1 MKKIKID
8 TEALKRDL
16 RPAADKAVKAGKKA
30 AEKAIK
36 KLARQNVIFE
46 INTGAIARGSRT
58 TPYPAP
64 DVLARIREKGGRILF
79 SSDCHN
85 KDFLLCGRELAIAA
99 AKNAGFKEYAVL
111 EHDGFKTYL
120 IK

>member
-1 MKKIKID
+1 HID
-8 TEALKRDL
+8 VITKLNELAGLFDTSNARYI
-16 RPAADKAVKAGKKA
+16 AAAFSAVDVLCKSDM
-30 AEKAIK
+30 
-36 KLARQNVIFE
+36 IFE